1 MYCRARN
8 VSSFRIPIGPF
19 NFEVTSAITSVSKQ
33 FEYIYHNYPAL
44 KKNDFIDFHAEII
57 VPASIRKFIKPN
69 VQFKFDRHH
78 IPFKPLPKDQGYAM
92 LEWGM
97 NWCIAANAHQYL
109 VLHSA
114 VISKQGK
121 SIIMPAPPGSGK
133 STLCAAMAYN
143 GWQLLSDEL
152 GLINDSIET
161 IPCTRPINLK
171 NNSIDILKNLA
182 PNARFSQKAHDTQ
195 KGTVALLEPPKSS
208 IEQMFDKSI
217 PKAIVYPKYVANSD
231 CIVTPISDA
240 NSLQQ
245 IIDNSF
251 NYHVLGLE
259 GFELATE
266 LIKQCKSF
274 KLEYSRFDEANDA
287 LEAIINEH

>member
-1 MYCRARN
+1 

-19 NFEVTSAITSVSKQ
+19 NFEVTSTLASVAQQ
-33 FEYIYHNYPAL
+33 FAYIYHNYPAL
-44 KKNDFIDFHAEII
+44 KDSDFIDFHTEILAP
-57 VPASIRKFIKPN
+57 VGLRNFIKPN
-69 VQFKFDRHH
+69 VQFQFDHHH
-78 IPFKPLPKDQGYAM
+78 IPFKPLPKAQGYAM

-152 GLINDSIET
+152 GLVNRNIET

-171 NNSIDILKNLA
+171 NDSIDILKKLA
-182 PNARFSQKAHDTQ
+182 PSARFSQKAHDTQ
-195 KGTVALLEPPKSS
+195 KGTVALLEPPKTS
-208 IEQMFDKSI
+208 IDQMFEKSV
-217 PKAIVYPKYVANSD
+217 PKAIVFPKYVANSD
-231 CIVTPISDA
+231 CVVTPVSDA

-259 GFELATE
+259 GFELATK
-266 LIKQCKSF
+266 LIKQCQSF
-274 KLEYSRFDEANDA
+274 HLEYSQFGEANDA
-287 LEAIINEH
+287 LEEIINEH